1 MKRNHTHPLSSL
13 LLALVLMAGLAAP
26 VLAGGG
32 WLDPTFD
39 EDGIVYTD
47 FGAYSDEAR
56 DLVIQPDGKIVAVG
70 IGGSNEHFPPYGFG
84 VARYL
89 PNGALDPEF
98 SDDGKALIY
107 PTGYGDRAYAVVMQP
122 DGAFLVGG
130 QANAE
135 FGDFALIRLRP
146 DGSLDKTFGGDG
158 IVMTGL
164 GRPDD
169 VIMDLALQPDGRI
182 VAVGRTRT
190 GDDADVALT
199 RYNTDGTLDASFSDD
214 GIEVTQVGTDQMA
227 GARVTLLPDGKIL
240 ALAQRNGAPPTMI
253 LLRYNAD
260 GSLDTTF
267 DGDGIAIPD
276 IGPKGGIPND
286 IMVLPNGKI
295 LLAGTFGMGDAFGIA
310 RVNAD
315 GTIDRTFGV
324 DGRALTPQYVN
335 GVTAMARQ
343 PDGGILLAGRHYA
356 GADTT
361 FSVTRFR
368 ASGNLDTRFGA
379 GGVMVASVGIQPV
392 PHAMALDAE
401 GKIVLGG
408 AQYQGSIS
416 SDFTLVRFTPP
427 LIVMRPTWAPMVM
440 R

>member
-1 MKRNHTHPLSSL
+1 MKRGHTHPLSSF
-13 LLALVLMAGLAAP
+13 LLAFALIAGLAAP

-32 WLDPTFD
+32 WLDLTFD

-47 FGAYSDEAR
+47 FGGYSDEIR

-70 IGGSNEHFPPYGFG
+70 TGGSNEHFPPYGFG

-98 SDDGKALIY
+98 SGDGKALTY
-107 PTGYGDRAYAVVMQP
+107 PTGYGNRAYAVVMQP
-122 DGAFLVGG
+122 DGALVVGG
-130 QANAE
+130 QANLE
-135 FGDFALIRLRP
+135 FGDFGLIRLRP
-146 DGSLDKTFGGDG
+146 DGSLDTAFSGDG
-158 IVMTGL
+158 IVITNL
-164 GRPDD
+164 GRQDD

-190 GDDADVALT
+190 GDDTDVALA
-199 RYNTDGTLDASFSDD
+199 RYNADGTLDASFSGD
-214 GIEVTQVGTDQMA
+214 GIEVTQVGADHTA
-227 GARVTLLPDGKIL
+227 GVRVALLPNGKIL
-240 ALAQRNGAPPTMI
+240 ALAQRNGASPAMI

-260 GSLDTTF
+260 GSLDRTF

-286 IMVLPNGKI
+286 MLVLPNGKI
-295 LLAGTFGMGDAFGIA
+295 LLAGTFGVGDTYGIA

-343 PDGGILLAGRHYA
+343 PDGGILLSGRHYA

-361 FSVTRFR
+361 FSVTRFTS
-368 ASGNLDTRFGA
+368 SGALDTRFGV
-379 GGVMVASVGIQPV
+379 GGVMVANVGIQPV
-392 PHAMALDAE
+392 PWAMALDAE

-408 AQYQGSIS
+408 TQYFGTIS
-416 SDFTLVRFTPP
+416 ADFTLVRFAPP
-427 LIVMRPTWAPMVM
+427 LIVMRSTWLPVVM